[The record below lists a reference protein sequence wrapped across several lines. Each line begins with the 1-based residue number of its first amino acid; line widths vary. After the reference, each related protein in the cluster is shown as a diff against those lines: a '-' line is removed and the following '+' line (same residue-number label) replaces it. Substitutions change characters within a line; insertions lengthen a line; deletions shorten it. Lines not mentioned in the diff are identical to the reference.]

1 MVISDLFFHV
11 SHALAQGVPPIAA
24 TTPDAQISSDVSQ
37 LWDLVIDFYYRLII
51 PGASILAGIVIFYAG
66 ILYATSNGND
76 ETIKNA
82 KTYIT
87 GALSGL
93 ALVLFASF
101 IIQFVGGN

>member
-1 MVISDLFFHV
+1 MVISDLFLHV
-11 SHALAQGVPPIAA
+11 GHALAATAPDPQVAA
-24 TTPDAQISSDVSQ
+24 DVSQ
-37 LWDLVIDFYYRLII
+37 LYDLIIDFYYRLIL

-76 ETIKNA
+76 ESIKSA

-101 IIQFVGGN
+101 IIQFVGGS